1 MCEISRKRSN
11 AVTRK
16 QKTATKIMKR
26 SRPTKGNINK
36 LTLAVPELHNVAKH
50 AADDICANNFI

>member
-1 MCEISRKRSN
+1 MIK
-11 AVTRK
+11 K
-16 QKTATKIMKR
+16 QKTATNIMKR

-50 AADDICANNFI
+50 AADDIYLNNLI